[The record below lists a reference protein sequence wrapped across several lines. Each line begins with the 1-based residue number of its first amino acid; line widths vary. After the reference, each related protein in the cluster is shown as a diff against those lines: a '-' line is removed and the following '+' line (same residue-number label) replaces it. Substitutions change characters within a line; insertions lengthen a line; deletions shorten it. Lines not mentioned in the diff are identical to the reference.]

1 MSRVVISGATGGAP
15 NRLEINDFVKNDKF
29 FSLYIQSLQ
38 LMYTKTSQTDVQSF
52 FQVAGI
58 HGLPNIPWD
67 GATGDQPFDPNTQW
81 GGYCTHGSVLFPTW
95 HRPYVMLYE
104 QILQQHAEEVAATY
118 QVDQASWK
126 QAAIDL
132 RQPYWDWA
140 ANAIPPAEVISLKQ
154 VTITGP
160 NGKKITVNNPLYHYT
175 FHPIDPSFSEPYSGW
190 QTTLRQPTSSR
201 PNATDNVTRLK
212 SVLSSAQSNITSSTY
227 SMLTRVNTWPA
238 FSNHTVGDGGS
249 TSNSLEA
256 IHDGIH
262 VDVGGNGQM
271 ADPAVAAFDPIFFL
285 HHCNVDR
292 MLSLWS
298 ALNPGVWVSQGESE
312 DGSFTLPPDAPVDV
326 TTPLTPFWNAQTTFW
341 ASTETQDTTKLGYT
355 YPDFNGLDMGNAQAV
370 QTAIGNVVNQ
380 LYGSSIFGSFLAS
393 APSASATTASFA
405 APALAASIPPIVAEK
420 PRAPSGNTAPSAP
433 VPASVPSIA
442 AKKTEPSPVATAP
455 SEKQV
460 PVSAHPAAVSV
471 SSQQGHHVQPAHD
484 LTPPNQGFFD
494 WTARIEFKK
503 YELGTSFSVLLFLG
517 VVPEDPKQWAVSP
530 NFVGA
535 LHAFVNSKA
544 GQCANCRNQNHLVQ
558 EGFVHLNQAIVQHS
572 GLDSLNPHVVEPYLR
587 KELHWR
593 VQKVDGEAAELR
605 SLEVSVISTPLSYP
619 PGAMFPVPGTPRRHN
634 HITHG
639 RTGGSRH
646 A

>member
-1 MSRVVISGATGGAP
+1 MSRVIITGATGGAP

-29 FSLYIQSLQ
+29 FSLYIQALQ
-38 LMYTKTSQTDVQSF
+38 LMYTKTTQADVQSF

-58 HGLPNIPWD
+58 HGLPNITWD
-67 GATGDQPFDPNTQW
+67 GATGDQPFDPDSQW

-104 QILQQHAEEVAATY
+104 QILQQRAAEVAATY
-118 QVDQASWK
+118 TVDQASWK
-126 QAAIDL
+126 QAAANL

-140 ANAIPPAEVISLKQ
+140 AKAVPPDEVISLTQ

-160 NGKKITVNNPLYHYT
+160 KGTKIKVDNPLYHYK
-175 FHPIDPSFSEPYSGW
+175 FHPIDKSFPAPYSGW
-190 QTTLRQPTSSR
+190 PATLRQPNSTR

-212 SVLSSAQSNITSSTY
+212 SVLRSAQSNITASTY
-227 SMLTRVNTWPA
+227 SMLSRVHTWPA

-249 TSNSLEA
+249 TSNSLEV

-298 ALNPGVWVSQGESE
+298 ALNIGVWVSPGDSE
-312 DGSFTLPPDAPVDV
+312 DGSFTLPPEAPVDK

-341 ASTETQDTTKLGYT
+341 VSTATTDTTKLGYT
-355 YPDFNGLDMGNAQAV
+355 YPDFNGLDMANPQAV
-370 QTAIGNVVNQ
+370 KTAIGNLVNR
-380 LYGSSIFGSFLAS
+380 LYGSSIFGSFAA
-393 APSASATTASFA
+393 APPAALATTAAFSTSSLA
-405 APALAASIPPIVAEK
+405 AEVPLVSAEAPKAVPVAEAPAPAVAAEK
-420 PRAPSGNTAPSAP
+420 ADAEKQAAFSITSAP
-433 VPASVPSIA
+433 H
-442 AKKTEPSPVATAP
+442 
-455 SEKQV
+455 
-460 PVSAHPAAVSV
+460 AHGTSH
-471 SSQQGHHVQPAHD
+471 GHLV
-484 LTPPNQGFFD
+484 PPNQGLYD

-503 YELGTSFSVLLFLG
+503 YELGTSFSVLVFLG
-517 VVPEDPKQWAVSP
+517 AVPEDPEQWAVSP

-544 GQCANCRNQNHLVQ
+544 GHCANCRNQVQLVQ
-558 EGFVHLNQAIVQHS
+558 EGFVHLNQAIVKHS
-572 GLDSLNPHVVEPYLR
+572 GLNSLNPDVVEPYLT

-593 VQKVDGEAAELR
+593 VQKVDGEPATLS
-605 SLEVSVISTPLSYP
+605 SLEVSVIATPLSYP
-619 PGAMFPVPGTPRRHN
+619 PGSMFPVPGSPRRHG

-639 RTGGSRH
+639 RTGGSRN